1 MSQLPPIQAV
11 AFDLDGIMF
20 NTEHVFF
27 LSGDAL
33 LQRRGKKMT
42 PDILRGMMG
51 RRAHEGFEHL
61 TQFLDKPE
69 DPLELWEE
77 SQEIFRSLLDQHLK
91 PMEGLFELLD
101 FLEELDIP
109 KGVATSSPRPY
120 LESLLSRFDI
130 IHRFPISLTAED
142 VTHGKP
148 HPEIYLTAAEKMG
161 VSPKNMLVLEDSETG
176 TRSGVAAGAYVV
188 SIPHEFSNYG
198 DFSSAKF
205 IAERLTDERI
215 LSLLAENRG

>member
-1 MSQLPPIQAV
+1 MSQTPRIQAV
-11 AFDLDGIMF
+11 AFDLDGLMF

-27 LSGDAL
+27 LSGDGL

-61 TQFLDKPE
+61 AQFLDEPE
-69 DPLELWEE
+69 DPLALWEE

-91 PMEGLFELLD
+91 PMKGLFELLD
-101 FLEELDIP
+101 YLEELDIP
-109 KGVATSSPRPY
+109 KSVATSSPRPY
-120 LESLLSRFDI
+120 LESLLTRFDLT
-130 IHRFPISLTAED
+130 HRFPHSLTAED

-161 VSPKNMLVLEDSETG
+161 VAPEKMLVLEDSETG
-176 TRSGVAAGAYVV
+176 TKSGVASGAFVV

-198 DFSSAKF
+198 DFSSAGL
-205 IAERLTDERI
+205 IAESLTDERI
-215 LSLLAENRG
+215 LSLLSENRS

>member
-1 MSQLPPIQAV
+1 MSQKSPIQAV

-61 TQFLDKPE
+61 SSFLDQPE
-69 DPLELWEE
+69 DPLALWEE

-91 PMEGLFELLD
+91 PMKGLFELLD
-101 FLEELDIP
+101 YLEELEIP

-120 LESLLSRFDI
+120 LDSLLTRFDI
-130 IHRFPISLTAED
+130 IHRFPVSLTAED

-161 VSPKNMLVLEDSETG
+161 VTPDKMLVLEDSETG

-198 DFSSAKF
+198 DFSSANF
-205 IAERLTDERI
+205 IADSLINDHI
-215 LSLLAENRG
+215 LSLLAKGRR